1 MKSWMVYWEDDCS
14 RLIKEP
20 VEIGSFRYKIS
31 PMAAWQPII
40 ADEDKTVERGKL
52 EIVKIKKIALPENTM
67 VSNLKLLRNEL
78 GVLITLCRFGKPFLV
93 EEKKE
98 FNKAVFLPIH
108 DGDIRKGDLLGV
120 LKVYFVEIDGRKPT
134 EKIPEGERRAN
145 LVYFRDGKVIREEVE
160 IKNYKYIQ
168 TFVYEYVPIIAATEL
183 EVKKGSIY
191 TIDVEEIKIPSNT
204 ILDSLYIMRNALG
217 DVLDVKLREGFR
229 KVEDPKTISKA
240 IFVAVRD
247 GRIEEGDLLGVASI
261 HHVALKRFA
270 PELLKK
276 EVKAKI
282 VYTDNGNIY
291 RETINIAPYGHEGTP
306 NGKWELLI
314 ADENKTVKRGEF
326 TLIKVEDITL
336 DPKTVVSPL
345 FVMRHGLG
353 AVMDVYGTGKP
364 KRIEDPQKIT
374 YALFFPIFDG
384 VIKRGEMIGVL
395 KIHSVEVKTSE
406 KLVETLKKLASTL
419 SLNMD
424 KVVEHPDWPFLWR

>member
-1 MKSWMVYWEDDCS
+1 MKSWMVYWENDCS
-14 RLIKEP
+14 RLVKEP
-20 VEIGSFRYKIS
+20 IKIGSFKYKI
-31 PMAAWQPII
+31 AQLATWQPII
-40 ADEDKTVERGKL
+40 ADEDKTVEKGKL
-52 EIVKIKKIALPENTM
+52 EIVKIKKITLPENTM
-67 VSNLKLLRNEL
+67 VSYLKLLRNEV
-78 GVLITLCRFGKPFLV
+78 GVLITLCRFGRPCLV

-98 FNKAVFLPIH
+98 FNKAVFLPIN

-120 LKVYFVEIDGRKPT
+120 LKVYFVEINGKKPT
-134 EKIPEGERRAN
+134 KKIPEEKERAN
-145 LVYFRDGKVIREEVE
+145 LVYFRNGEVIREEVE

-183 EVKKGSIY
+183 EVKKGDVYI
-191 TIDVEEIKIPSNT
+191 IDVEEIKIPSNT

-217 DVLDVKLREGFR
+217 DVLDVKLREGHR

-240 IFVAVRD
+240 VFIAVRD
-247 GRIEEGDLLGVASI
+247 GVIEKGDLLGVASI

-282 VYTDNGNIY
+282 VYADNGNIY
-291 RETINIAPYGHEGTP
+291 REEINVAPYGHEGTP
-306 NGKWELLI
+306 NGMWEILI
-314 ADENKTVKRGEF
+314 ADENKDVKKGEV
-326 TLIKVEDITL
+326 TLIRVKDVIL
-336 DPKTVVSPL
+336 NPKTVVSPL

-353 AVMDVYGTGKP
+353 ATIDVYGMGKP
-364 KRIEDPQKIT
+364 RKIEDSQKIT
-374 YALFFPIFDG
+374 HALFFPIFDG
-384 VIKRGEMIGVL
+384 VVKKGEMVGVL
-395 KIHSVEVKTSE
+395 KIHSVEVKTGE